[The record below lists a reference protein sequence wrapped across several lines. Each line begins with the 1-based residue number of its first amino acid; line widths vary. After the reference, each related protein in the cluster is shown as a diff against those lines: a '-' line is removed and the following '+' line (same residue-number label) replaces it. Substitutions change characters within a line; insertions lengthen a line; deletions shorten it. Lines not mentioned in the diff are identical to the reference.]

1 FSRRWHE
8 GLRTVDS
15 VLDVEQIAARAVRLG
30 PHVTVVRIPE
40 GLHDLTLSAPH
51 ARKQALD
58 EIGRF
63 VEAYAKRPIAF
74 PDGPVGGGT
83 RTD

>member
-1 FSRRWHE
+1 M
-8 GLRTVDS
+8 
-15 VLDVEQIAARAVRLG
+15 LDVEQTAARAVRLG

-51 ARKQALD
+51 VRKQALD

-63 VEAYAKRPIAF
+63 VEAYVKRGDARARMGLLEAVRALI
-74 PDGPVGGGT
+74 
-83 RTD
+83 R